1 MKRSVPHTV
10 VDDAVVTE
18 RQTDHCLCV
27 SHNAVNIYPSA
38 RQALAEN
45 RPKAHRSHSDLRPK
59 VLERS
64 LIAKQLK
71 TRAESCTAN

>member
-18 RQTDHCLCV
+18 RQADHCLCV
-27 SHNAVNIYPSA
+27 GHNAINIYPSA

-45 RPKAHRSHSDLRPK
+45 RPEAHRSHSDLGPK
-59 VLERS
+59 GLECS

-71 TRAESCTAN
+71 TRAESCTSN